1 MTTSTLQLRVSL
13 LNITLLTLLAAVA
26 LCGTVAAGF
35 ALIGD
40 DGPLRALMSRPVY
53 LGLTI
58 LLIVELVYLGFAV
71 HVGARQVR
79 AGVLCRY
86 ALKLQLQ
93 SFMEMFAGSVLT
105 ALLGVACYTLA
116 GLAGV
121 TEEQNEMLAFATSQR
136 AWVIYYA
143 IALSMPALSMMTGA
157 WRLHGLSST
166 PGAVADAADGSLFRR
181 ELAMSAD
188 ADELRRM
195 MAALLGRLTDRT
207 APGLNRPWYTPHPRV
222 VLKEEGGQQVY
233 ELVWTN
239 CPMKLLVRLQE
250 LEDGRHH
257 FVAQSVLRGGI
268 HSVELFPVPVE
279 ALAQMQYIDTN
290 LLAPLQTQLAMRAT
304 ERQRDA
310 LRQRAVETQLRI
322 LQAQIEPHFLF
333 NTLAN
338 VRHLYRS
345 SIEAGE
351 DMLDH
356 LIAYLR
362 SAMDDL
368 RAEDS
373 TVVREMDLA
382 MHYLAIMK
390 IRMGERLS
398 YRFIL
403 PDELL
408 EHPFPPAMLIS
419 LVENAIKH
427 GIAGSERGEIVLSA
441 SRQDGQ
447 LRLRVADNGAG
458 LSSVGGTGVGLAN
471 IRQRL
476 EAMFGSAAWLE
487 VGAEPGAGFTATI
500 VIPLQERKE

>member
-1 MTTSTLQLRVSL
+1 MADWLPYGWKIPHREFSGF
-13 LNITLLTLLAAVA
+13 LTLLAVQ
-26 LCGTVAAGF
+26 
-35 ALIGD
+35 
-40 DGPLRALMSRPVY
+40 
-53 LGLTI
+53 
-58 LLIVELVYLGFAV
+58 LVYIGFAV
-71 HVGARQVR
+71 RFGRGRQT
-79 AGVLCRY
+79 AGLLARY
-86 ALKLQLQ
+86 ALALQLQ
-93 SFMEMFAGSVLT
+93 ALAEMLMLAVTVAVVGCCMLVLMGVMGDHETQQEVLAYVFDEGSWFSLLMSVL
-105 ALLGVACYTLA
+105 
-116 GLAGV
+116 
-121 TEEQNEMLAFATSQR
+121 ML
-136 AWVIYYA
+136 
-143 IALSMPALSMMTGA
+143 PALTMLVGA
-157 WRLHGLSST
+157 WRLHALSKT
-166 PGAVADAADGSLFRR
+166 PGAVLAAADGSLTQRV
-181 ELAMSAD
+181 LVVGAD
-188 ADELRRM
+188 AGDLRQVLTSM
-195 MAALLGRLTDRT
+195 LERLTDRT
-207 APGLNRPWYTPHPRV
+207 MPGLGRQWYTPHPRLLV
-222 VLKEEGGQQVY
+222 RELDGSPEY

-239 CPMKLLVRLQE
+239 CPMKLLVCVRLN
-250 LEDGRHH
+250 DGGGQNVLAR
-257 FVAQSVLRGGI
+257 SVLRGGW
-268 HSVELFPVPVE
+268 HKLALFATPLD
-279 ALAQMQYIDTN
+279 ALAQMQYIDTQ
-290 LLAPLQTQLAMRAT
+290 LLAPLRDQLAKVSA

-310 LRQRAVETQLRI
+310 LHGRAVETQLRI

-345 SIEAGE
+345 SVEAGE

-390 IRMGERLS
+390 IRMGERLA

-427 GIAGSERGEIVLSA
+427 GIAGSEQGEIVLSA
-441 SRQDGQ
+441 SVAGGQ

-458 LSSVGGTGVGLAN
+458 LSSVGGTGVGLSN

-476 EAMFGSAAWLE
+476 EAMFGTAAWLE

-500 VIPLQERKE
+500 VIPLQERKD

>member
-1 MTTSTLQLRVSL
+1 MNTSTVQLRASL
-13 LNITLLTLLAAVA
+13 LNITFLTLLAAVA
-26 LCGTVAAGF
+26 MCGTVAAGF
-35 ALIGD
+35 TMIRGD
-40 DGPLRALMSRPVY
+40 APLVALMSRPVY
-53 LGLTI
+53 LGSAI
-58 LLIVELVYLGFAV
+58 LLAVELVYLGFSI
-71 HVGARQVR
+71 HVAARQAR
-79 AGVLCRY
+79 PRVLCLY

-93 SFMEMFAGSVLT
+93 SLMEMLGGGGVT
-105 ALLGVACYTLA
+105 AVIGIACYALA

-121 TEEQNEMLAFATSQR
+121 SEEQSMMLEFVTSER
-136 AWVIYYA
+136 AWVIGYA
-143 IALSMPALSMMTGA
+143 IVLSMPALSMMTGA
-157 WRLHGLSST
+157 WRLHALSGT
-166 PGAVADAADGSLFRR
+166 PGAVAAAADGSLFRR
-181 ELAMSAD
+181 ELTVSAE
-188 ADELRRM
+188 ADELRRTM
-195 MAALLGRLTDRT
+195 VALLGRLTDRT
-207 APGLNRPWYTPHPRV
+207 APGLNRPWYTPHPR
-222 VLKEEGGQQVY
+222 LALREEDGQPVY

-239 CPMKLLVRLQE
+239 CPMKLLVRLRE
-250 LEDGRHH
+250 GEDGRHH
-257 FVAQSVLRGGI
+257 FLVQSVLRGGI
-268 HSVELFPVPVE
+268 HIVELFPVPVE

-290 LLAPLQTQLAMRAT
+290 LLAPLQTRLAIRAT

-310 LRQRAVETQLRI
+310 LRERAVETQLRI

-338 VRHLYRS
+338 VRQLYRS
-345 SIEAGE
+345 SVDAGE

-362 SAMDDL
+362 STMIDL

-403 PDELL
+403 PDDLL
-408 EHPFPPAMLIS
+408 AHPFPPAMLIS

-427 GIAGSERGEIVLSA
+427 GIASSEQGEIVLSA
-441 SRQDGQ
+441 SSADGQ
-447 LRLRVADNGAG
+447 LRLRVLDNGAG
-458 LSSVGGTGVGLAN
+458 LSSVGGTGVGLSN

-476 EAMFGSAAWLE
+476 EAMFGNAAWLE

-500 VIPLQERKE
+500 VIPHQKRKD

>member
-1 MTTSTLQLRVSL
+1 MNNFTSQAKTSL
-13 LNITLLTLLAAVA
+13 ISVLFLTGLVLVALSGSLVAGFSLIAHKLPHGSEIKYGEFSGFLTLLA
-26 LCGTVAAGF
+26 
-35 ALIGD
+35 
-40 DGPLRALMSRPVY
+40 
-53 LGLTI
+53 
-58 LLIVELVYLGFAV
+58 VELVYLGF
-71 HVGARQVR
+71 GAYVARGQTR
-79 AGVLCRY
+79 AAKMVRY
-86 ALKLQLQ
+86 ALLLQLQ
-93 SFMEMFAGSVLT
+93 ALVQVASFAFVVAAVGCGLYLFIGYTGDHDTQQAILDKVIGMDLWMAAYGVILT
-105 ALLGVACYTLA
+105 
-116 GLAGV
+116 
-121 TEEQNEMLAFATSQR
+121 F
-136 AWVIYYA
+136 
-143 IALSMPALSMMTGA
+143 PALSMLVGA
-157 WRLHGLSST
+157 WRLHALGSV
-166 PGAVADAADGSLFRR
+166 PGAARDAAEGSLIRR
-181 ELAMSAD
+181 EMVVNID
-188 ADELRRM
+188 AEDLRHTVTP
-195 MAALLGRLTDRT
+195 LLERLTNRT
-207 APGLNRPWYTPHPRV
+207 VPGLARPWYPTHPR
-222 VLKEEGGQQVY
+222 LRTRDAEGYTEY
-233 ELVWTN
+233 ELVWLT
-239 CPMKLLVRLQE
+239 CPMKLLVTLHPGEGGGQRILVRCILRKGFYQLE
-250 LEDGRHH
+250 LIPSPLD
-257 FVAQSVLRGGI
+257 
-268 HSVELFPVPVE
+268 
-279 ALAQMQYIDTN
+279 ALAQMQYIETQF
-290 LLAPLQTQLAMRAT
+290 LAPLRDGLARASA

-310 LRQRAVETQLRI
+310 LHGRAVETQLRI

-345 SIEAGE
+345 SVEAGE

-408 EHPFPPAMLIS
+408 EHSFPPAMLIS

-427 GIAGSERGEIVLSA
+427 GIAGSEQGEIVLSA
-441 SRQDGQ
+441 SVADGQ
-447 LRLRVADNGAG
+447 LRLRVFDNGAG
-458 LSSVGGTGVGLAN
+458 LSSVGGTGVGLSN

-500 VIPLQERKE
+500 VIPLQERKD

>member
-1 MTTSTLQLRVSL
+1 MS
-13 LNITLLTLLAAVA
+13 TLLTQAKSSLVSVLVLTGLVLAA
-26 LCGTVAAGF
+26 LSGTVVAGF
-35 ALIGD
+35 SLFA
-40 DGPLRALMSRPVY
+40 GPL
-53 LGLTI
+53 GLDIPHGRFGGFLT
-58 LLIVELVYLGFAV
+58 LVAVQLVYLGFASRYGGERAD
-71 HVGARQVR
+71 VGPLV
-79 AGVLCRY
+79 RY
-86 ALKLQLQ
+86 ALALQLQ
-93 SFMEMFAGSVLT
+93 AVAEILVFAVT
-105 ALLGVACYTLA
+105 AAAVGGGMIVLLGVVGDHDTQR
-116 GLAGV
+116 GV
-121 TEEQNEMLAFATSQR
+121 IDYIFESSTWLTVLLFA
-136 AWVIYYA
+136 
-143 IALSMPALSMMTGA
+143 LMMPALSMLIGA
-157 WRLHGLSST
+157 WRLHALGNT
-166 PGAVADAADGSLFRR
+166 PGAVLAAAKGTLTRR
-181 ELAMSAD
+181 ELRVGAD
-188 ADELRRM
+188 SDDLRHTLSSM
-195 MAALLGRLTDRT
+195 VERLTDRSM
-207 APGLNRPWYTPHPRV
+207 PGLGRMLYSPHPRLHV
-222 VLKEEGGQQVY
+222 REHAGSPEY
-233 ELVWTN
+233 ELVWSN
-239 CPMKLLVRLQE
+239 CPMKLLVSLRPDE
-250 LEDGRHH
+250 GAGRR
-257 FVAQSVLRGGI
+257 VVVRSVLRGGW
-268 HSVELFPVPVE
+268 HQVELFATPLD
-279 ALAQMQYIDTN
+279 ALAQMKYIE
-290 LLAPLQTQLAMRAT
+290 TQLLVPLRDQLAKVAA

-310 LRQRAVETQLRI
+310 LHGRAVETQLRI

-345 SIEAGE
+345 SVEAGE

-427 GIAGSERGEIVLSA
+427 GIAGSEQGEIVLSA
-441 SRQDGQ
+441 SSADGR
-447 LRLRVADNGAG
+447 LRLRVFDNGAG
-458 LSSVGGTGVGLAN
+458 LSSVGGTGVGLSN

-500 VIPLQERKE
+500 VIPLQERKD